1 MAATA
6 PSDAE
11 IAYVLAGFVTNV
23 RSLSLDPVV
32 VHANWI
38 DALDHVTPQGA
49 RTLTAYARDESPLT
63 KIGRRT
69 VTVAITKLQRA
80 AEDAFEIRWEER
92 VLETGAPVKT
102 ERFMATISI
111 VLSSASMPRL
121 ISKNPLGLYVD
132 RFTWWR
138 DSIGDASR

>member
-1 MAATA
+1 M
-6 PSDAE
+6 PS
-11 IAYVLAGFVTNV
+11 ITL
-23 RSLSLDPVV
+23 P
-32 VHANWI
+32 
-38 DALDHVTPQGA
+38 PQGA